1 MAFTKI
7 AAAGIG
13 STETVTLHSLEVL
26 NNATVG
32 GVLTYEDVTNVDS
45 IGIVTARAGVLVG
58 SGITLSKDGDVFF
71 TGIITG
77 NGSGLTNLA
86 TDLVNDTSPQLGGNL
101 DVNTKNIVFGDSGGA
116 TDDRLTFGAG
126 TDLSIYHDSNNSK
139 ITHNGAGGLY
149 IGADTFALQKG
160 DHSENYISMAA
171 DGAVELYHDNTKR
184 FETTSYG
191 ALVTGNLKLG
201 DNGKAVF
208 GDGDDLE
215 ISHNG
220 TDSIIADTGTGDLY
234 IRGSN
239 DIFFQKGDG
248 SETFMTATDDA
259 GINLYH
265 NNVNKFSTQ
274 TYGIAVDG
282 VVTFTKDA
290 DDDTTSTIQVNGSAM
305 TSTDYNY
312 LMSATNDSG
321 SNFLTMFVNGS
332 GRSSDGGANGL
343 TIRND
348 NGPMNVGLNGS
359 THSTTY
365 YTGLAGGIDFSGHGN
380 AGGMNSE
387 LLDDYEEGTWT
398 ATLSDGETCTSA
410 QTRYT
415 KIGCLVTVNAY
426 ITNFSD
432 FNGNSNGFRIAGLP
446 FAGRN
451 VSSYHGGGS
460 ISYAQN
466 FNYSYPLLPLLAQGD
481 SYIYF
486 HRQDGTS
493 STWKYQDFHNTG
505 NGSGGQLIVNFTY
518 ETA

>member
-101 DVNTKNIVFGDSGGA
+101 DMNTKNIVFGDSSGA
-116 TDDRLTFGAG
+116 SDDRLTFGAG
-126 TDLSIYHDSNNSK
+126 TDLSIYHNGTNSV
-139 ITHNGAGGLY
+139 IADTGSGNLSLQSNGADVNIWNSADSEYMGKFTTGG
-149 IGADTFALQKG
+149 
-160 DHSENYISMAA
+160 S
-171 DGAVELYHDNTKR
+171 VELYHDGTKR

-239 DIFFQKGDG
+239 DIFLQKGDG

-312 LMSATNDSG
+312 LMSATNDS
-321 SNFLTMFVNGS
+321 NANLLTMFINGS

-365 YTGLAGGIDFSGHGN
+365 YTGLAGGIDFSGHSN
-380 AGGMNSE
+380 ASGVSSE

-398 ATLSDGETCTSA
+398 PQTHDGTVSVLSA
-410 QTRYT
+410 NYT
-415 KIGCLVTVNAY
+415 KIGRQVTVVARLY
-426 ITNFSD
+426 NFSD
-432 FNGNSNGFRIAGLP
+432 NSTNDAVRIKNLP
-446 FAGRN
+446 FAAAVTSVAAGSVMYSYGGQANATVLYLDAAHSGSFNIYGGHSGAYDNFRHNELN
-451 VSSYHGGGS
+451 VSS
-460 ISYAQN
+460 Q
-466 FNYSYPLLPLLAQGD
+466 QTD
-481 SYIYF
+481 MYIFATYF
-486 HRQDGTS
+486 AAS
-493 STWKYQDFHNTG
+493 
-505 NGSGGQLIVNFTY
+505 
-518 ETA
+518 

>member
-101 DVNTKNIVFGDSGGA
+101 DVNTKNIVFGDSGSDS
-116 TDDRLTFGAG
+116 DDRIVFGAG
-126 TDLSIYHDSNNSK
+126 TDLSIYYDGSNPIINAGTNTLRVVADNIHLEAGDFGDEFLRCNHDGSV
-139 ITHNGAGGLY
+139 
-149 IGADTFALQKG
+149 D
-160 DHSENYISMAA
+160 
-171 DGAVELYHDNTKR
+171 LYHDNSKK

-201 DNGKAVF
+201 DNGKGVF

-215 ISHNG
+215 IYHNG

-239 DIFFQKGDG
+239 DIYLQKGDG

-274 TYGIAVDG
+274 SYGIAVDG
-282 VVTFTKDA
+282 VVTFSKDA
-290 DDDTTSTIQVNGSAM
+290 DDDTTSTIQVNGNSM

-321 SNFLTMFVNGS
+321 ANFLTMFVNGS
-332 GRSSDGGANGL
+332 GRSSDGGLNGL

-415 KIGCLVTVNAY
+415 KIGCLVTVYAY
-426 ITNFSD
+426 ITSFSD
-432 FNGNSNGFRIAGLP
+432 FNGNNAGFRISGLP

-451 VSSYHGGGS
+451 ASSYHGGGS
-460 ISYAQN
+460 ISYAHN

-481 SYIYF
+481 TYIYF
-486 HRQDGTS
+486 HRQDGTTA
-493 STWKYQDFHNTG
+493 TWKYQDFHNTG
-505 NGSGGQLIVNFTY
+505 NGSGGQLIINFTY
-518 ETA
+518 ESA